1 MDIPPEV
8 EQELG
13 YHVYMYVDPRDNR
26 PFYIGK
32 GGAGSRSLAHLS
44 ESNESRKVTKLNELK
59 SEGLEPQIYI
69 VRHGLEREQD
79 ALNIEAALIDYG
91 NFLQPENLTNVV
103 RGWKSNESGMISL
116 EEFCDENTSLEAKIS
131 HKVILFQ
138 IKKYFEYGMSEEE
151 LYDITK
157 GVWAVNRKR
166 VEGREYAL
174 GVFKGVIKC
183 VFSIKAWNPAGT
195 ADYKLRPREEVEISG
210 NWEFVGE
217 KASDEIW
224 NYYVG
229 KNVRHLI
236 NNPQWRFLYY
246 PRNSE

>member
-8 EQELG
+8 EQLLG
-13 YHVYMYVDPRDNR
+13 YHVYMYVDPRDNI

-44 ESNESRKVTKLNELK
+44 ENNESRKVARLNELK
-59 SEGLEPQIYI
+59 SEGLEPQIYF
-69 VRHGLEREQD
+69 VRHGLEREED
-79 ALNIEAALIDYG
+79 ALNIEAALIDFADFHQTG
-91 NFLQPENLTNVV
+91 TLTNVV
-103 RGWKSNESGMISL
+103 RGWRSNESGMISL
-116 EEFCDENTSLEAKIS
+116 EEFCDEKTSLPATIS

-138 IKKYFEYGMSEEE
+138 IKKYFDYGMSDEE

-166 VEGREYAL
+166 VDSIEYAF

-183 VFSIKAWNPAGT
+183 VFSIKEWNQAGT
-195 ADYKLRPREEVEISG
+195 DDYISRTREEVEISG
-210 NWEFVGE
+210 TWEFVGE
-217 KASDEIW
+217 KAPDEIW

-236 NNPQWRFLYY
+236 NNPQWRFLY
-246 PRNSE
+246 PVITR